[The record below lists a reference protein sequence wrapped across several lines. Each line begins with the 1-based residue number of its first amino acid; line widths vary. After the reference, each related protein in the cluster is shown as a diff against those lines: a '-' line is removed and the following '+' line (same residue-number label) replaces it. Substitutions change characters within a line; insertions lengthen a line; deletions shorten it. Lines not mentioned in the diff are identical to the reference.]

1 MSGWCHNQGGK
12 RYGLRLQVQPQRRA
26 FGTAGSPSQMPVA
39 VVGWLQV
46 VTCSHK
52 KGCIPKNPNMGHTWK
67 LAILVWN
74 YDKSFFLGP
83 FSGKTKLRNF
93 LIRWVDT
100 ALSTTSPGSSQIPW
114 IIDFPKANLANAPLH
129 CHSAGMPGWPASQF
143 ATKKNASVMCFF
155 WNPLRDFEAWDNI
168 SNGLVPN
175 PDFIC

>member
-12 RYGLRLQVQPQRRA
+12 RYGLCLQVQPQRRA

-67 LAILVWN
+67 LAISVWN
-74 YDKSFFLGP
+74 YDKSCFFCP
-83 FSGKTKLRNF
+83 FSGKTNLRNF
-93 LIRWVDT
+93 LIRLVDT
-100 ALSTTSPGSSQIPW
+100 ALSTSHSRSSQIPW
-114 IIDFPKANLANAPLH
+114 MIIDFPKANLANASLH

-143 ATKKNASVMCFF
+143 ASIFLSVICYKKSPERF
-155 WNPLRDFEAWDNI
+155 WSL
-168 SNGLVPN
+168 G
-175 PDFIC
+175 